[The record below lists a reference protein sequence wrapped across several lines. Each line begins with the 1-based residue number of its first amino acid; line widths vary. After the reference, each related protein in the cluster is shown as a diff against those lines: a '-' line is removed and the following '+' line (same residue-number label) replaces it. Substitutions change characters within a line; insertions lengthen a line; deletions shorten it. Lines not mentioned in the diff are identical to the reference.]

1 MELER
6 ERSKEGRND
15 KGIVYKVWKK
25 GCNRRKSAGM
35 RKE

>member
-6 ERSKEGRND
+6 GRSKEGKND
-15 KGIVYKVWKK
+15 KSTVHKVWKK